1 MAKKHIDAQTTN
13 HISRQPRLHQR
24 AREIQSYGTVN
35 HALPLELE
43 EPPVEADNRSLILFD
58 RGDEDGAGWGGWNP
72 ISAHFGKAT

>member
-1 MAKKHIDAQTTN
+1 MAKRQNDSKTTGN
-13 HISRQPRLHQR
+13 ISAQPRFHQR
-24 AREIQSYGTVN
+24 AREIQAYGTVS
-35 HALPLELE
+35 HLMPLELE